1 MEFVFTKKLT
11 GLNVLEVIH
20 KTWFNN
26 LELEKFRKIAI
37 FRPVFVRFV
46 VEDTRELLVNIFGAD
61 KSPET
66 QTGKG
71 YVLGTHS
78 VRADQAHHF
87 SEEELSGKLAWA
99 NLALSIGVFDVVD
112 SSTGETNQYVRWA
125 GRTDY
130 CSEEHAQRNA
140 SDTLQSLL
148 RWEMFVIAPALSHL
162 A

>member
-1 MEFVFTKKLT
+1 MEFVFTKKFT

-26 LELEKFRKIAI
+26 LELEKFRKQDRN
-37 FRPVFVRFV
+37 FPVSLRA
-46 VEDTRELLVNIFGAD
+46 RELLVNTFGAD

-66 QTGKG
+66 HTGKG

-78 VRADQAHHF
+78 VRTDQAHHF

-148 RWEMFVIAPALSHL
+148 RWEMFVITPALSHL